1 MKDIYVGISGV
12 GSYVPEKVVTNNDL
26 SKIVETSDE
35 WIIERTGIHERRIAS
50 DNMATS
56 DMATMAAKNALED
69 ANIKSKDIDLIIV
82 ATVTSDHAFPSTA
95 CIIQKNIGAVN
106 AAAFDINV
114 GCSGFV
120 YGLSIGESFIKSGMY
135 KKVLVIGA
143 ETLSKIVDWADRN
156 TCVLFGDG
164 AGACVLEKCE
174 EGFGILSIELGS
186 DGNNGE
192 VLTQPAGGSRIP
204 ASIDTIEN
212 KLHFIKMD
220 GKEVFK
226 FAVRVMEKTSINT
239 LKKANLELNDL
250 DFLIPHQA
258 NMRIID
264 AAAKKLKLEKDKI
277 CVNLNKYGNMSSASI
292 PVALNEA
299 VKDNRIKKGDNI
311 LLVAFGAGLTWAS
324 MVIRWSRRD
333 GNV

>member
-56 DMATMAAKNALED
+56 DMATIAAKNALED

-143 ETLSKIVDWADRN
+143 ETLSKIVDWGDRN

-204 ASIDTIEN
+204 ASIDTIES